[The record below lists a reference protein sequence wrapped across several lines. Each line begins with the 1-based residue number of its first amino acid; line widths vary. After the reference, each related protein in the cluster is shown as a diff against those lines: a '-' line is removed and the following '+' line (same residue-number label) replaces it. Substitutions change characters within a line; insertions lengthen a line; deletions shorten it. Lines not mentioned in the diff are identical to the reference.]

1 VTGRVTAVDIR
12 LELRVLAANSTTH
25 TVEVVLDTG
34 FEGELA
40 LPRSVLATF
49 GAASRGAAGF
59 NLADGT
65 PVMGGLYS
73 LVIEWDGLPRVVEA
87 IDIAS
92 EPLAGL
98 ELIRN
103 HRLEADI
110 VVGGSGD
117 HHDTADSLSRPGALA
132 AAR

>member
-1 VTGRVTAVDIR
+1 MTGRVTAGDIR
-12 LELRVLAANSTTH
+12 LELRVLAANGVAH
-25 TVEVVLDTG
+25 AVEVVLDTG

-40 LPRSVLATF
+40 LPGSLLATL

-59 NLADGT
+59 SLADGT

-73 LVIEWDGLPRVVEA
+73 LVIEWEGMPRVVEVV
-87 IDIAS
+87 DIAS

-103 HRLEADI
+103 HHLEADI
-110 VVGGSGD
+110 IAGGQVII
-117 HHDTADSLSRPGALA
+117 TTLSNP
-132 AAR
+132 